1 MWRILLSFLIAFA
14 LTAALMPL
22 VIKLCKKLKARQT
35 ILHYVDNHAS
45 KGGTPTMGGIGFII
59 AIAASSL
66 LATIGVDSSLVIVA
80 VLVTIAYG
88 VVGFLDDFIKI
99 FYKQNKGLAAWQ
111 KIVFQGAIAIVV
123 SIFAYFSDIIS
134 GDIFL
139 PFTFSRVSLGLF
151 AIPFFI
157 IIFLAFSNAVNLTDG
172 LDGLASKVTLCYM
185 AFNGAIILV
194 FAHVFGDGLAFRQ
207 EYLSL
212 VVFVGAVVGGILGFL
227 LFNGYPAKIFMGDTG
242 ALALGGAVGALAVV
256 SGMSLYS
263 PIIGIMYVLT
273 CLSVMIQVTYFKI
286 TKGKRIFLMSP
297 LHHHFEKKG
306 MHENRIVTMYTAIT
320 AAVGSLALMA
330 TMLVHSF

>member
-1 MWRILLSFLIAFA
+1 
-14 LTAALMPL
+14 MPL

-45 KGGTPTMGGIGFII
+45 KSGTPTMGGIGFIL
-59 AIAASSL
+59 AIVASAL
-66 LATIGVDSSLVIVA
+66 LATIGIDSSLTIVA
-80 VLVTIAYG
+80 VLVTVAFGI
-88 VVGFLDDFIKI
+88 VGFLDDFIKI

-123 SIFAYFSDIIS
+123 SIFAFFSDIVA

-139 PFTFSRVSLGLF
+139 PFTFYRFSLGFF

-157 IIFLAFSNAVNLTDG
+157 VIFLAFSNAVNLTDG

-185 AFNGAIILV
+185 VFNGAIILV
-194 FAHVFGDGLAFRQ
+194 FVHFFGDGLAFSD
-207 EYLSL
+207 EYVSL
-212 VVFVGAVVGGILGFL
+212 IVFVGAVVGAVLGFL

-263 PIIGIMYVLT
+263 PIVGIMYVLT
-273 CLSVMIQVTYFKI
+273 CLSVMLQVAYFKI

-297 LHHHFEKKG
+297 LHHHFERKG

-320 AAVGSLALMA
+320 AIMGSLAVMVTL
-330 TMLVHSF
+330 LVIA